1 MEAMKECLRQYNI
14 KRESDNA
21 DHVGDCHED
30 SNSLKSRSSTPIMNN
45 ESKESALNKDGTC
58 KYWLQGF
65 CRRRRC
71 RFKHGDKSPRG
82 KSLRLEARCEREA
95 LTESN
100 KIKLEENNSKN
111 NHIPKG
117 APKKD
122 VICKYWL
129 HGLCS
134 RSGGRLASRCRFKH
148 GDKSPS
154 ESPRPEARREA
165 STESIKMKIEDNN
178 NKNSNIPKPRC
189 PTCFDEMSPNT
200 RIAQC
205 ISGHLL
211 CWGCKEKMGDNVCAF
226 CDKPVNGRAF
236 GMEAYLRTIYLWDNT
251 WNRSSTFVA

>member
-1 MEAMKECLRQYNI
+1 MRTAI
-14 KRESDNA
+14 A
-21 DHVGDCHED
+21 
-30 SNSLKSRSSTPIMNN
+30 NSLKSRSSTPNN

-71 RFKHGDKSPRG
+71 RFKHGDKSPRE
-82 KSLRLEARCEREA
+82 SLRLEARREREA

-100 KIKLEENNSKN
+100 KMKMEVNNSKN
-111 NHIPKG
+111 NHIPKES
-117 APKKD
+117 APTKD
-122 VICKYWL
+122 GICKYWL
-129 HGLCS
+129 RGLCR

-178 NKNSNIPKPRC
+178 YKNNNIPKPRC
-189 PTCFDEMSPNT
+189 RICFDEMSPNT

-251 WNRSSTFVA
+251 WNRSSTFMA